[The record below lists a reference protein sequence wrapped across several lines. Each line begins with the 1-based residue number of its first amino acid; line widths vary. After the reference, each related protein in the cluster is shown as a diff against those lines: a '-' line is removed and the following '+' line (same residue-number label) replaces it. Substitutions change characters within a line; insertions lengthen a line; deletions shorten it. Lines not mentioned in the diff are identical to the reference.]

1 MSPILKATIGLFL
14 ALAAA
19 WVWHAP
25 LGRGERLIG
34 RLESEARQE
43 IAKSQLSGIEVRMSR
58 RPLARAATLSGPAN
72 DLQREGLGSQKGV
85 SDYARD
91 VDGISDVRWAD
102 EPGARR
108 RVVPLL
114 AETMGLAALA
124 YLIGLGLGWLVWG
137 RRRREG
143 FA

>member
-1 MSPILKATIGLFL
+1 MPPVRKATIGLLLTL
-14 ALAAA
+14 AVA
-19 WVWHAP
+19 WIWHGP
-25 LGRGERLIG
+25 LGNGERLID
-34 RLESEARQE
+34 RLEGEARQE
-43 IAKSQLSGIEVRMSR
+43 VAKAELPGLSVKLSR
-58 RPLARAATLSGPAN
+58 DPLARTATLSGPAN

-91 VDGISDVRWAD
+91 VEGVSDVRWTD
-102 EPGARR
+102 EPDARR

-114 AETMGLAALA
+114 LETSALAALA
-124 YLIGLGLGWLVWG
+124 YLIGLGLGWFLWG